1 MISDLYK
8 KGSQVVLAILFVFIN
23 SAVFAKA
30 ERYGEVSFENRFFSE
45 EGLF

>member
-8 KGSQVVLAILFVFIN
+8 KGSQVVLAILFIFIN

-30 ERYGEVSFENRFFSE
+30 ERYGEVYFENRFFLE
-45 EGLF
+45 